1 MNKAPARL
9 DLDFRFARS
18 ASWIGALLLA
28 MALGFAAD
36 LGYSYLQ
43 VSEAS
48 AHKQARLAQL
58 SQALSR
64 SGDSAARLHAA
75 SRNASPEEVKAA
87 RESLRQLSMPW
98 SRLFQALES
107 AGGRHA
113 QQIALLALEPDP
125 ESGSVRISGEGKD
138 YLAVLNYVLE
148 LRRAGTLADVALVHH
163 EVNDA
168 VAREANGS
176 RRVAF
181 SISAS
186 WGEAK
191 Q

>member
-1 MNKAPARL
+1 MNKALARL

-18 ASWIGALLLA
+18 ASWTGALLLA

-43 VSEAS
+43 AGEAS
-48 AHKQARLAQL
+48 AQKEARLAQL
-58 SQALSR
+58 SR
-64 SGDSAARLHAA
+64 SSDSATRLHAA
-75 SRNASPEEVKAA
+75 PRNASPEEVKAA

-107 AGGRHA
+107 AGGQHA
-113 QQIALLALEPDP
+113 HQIALLAIEPDP

-148 LRRAGTLADVALVHH
+148 LRRAGTLGDVALVHH
-163 EVNDA
+163 EVNEA
-168 VAREANGS
+168 AAREANGS

-191 Q
+191 P